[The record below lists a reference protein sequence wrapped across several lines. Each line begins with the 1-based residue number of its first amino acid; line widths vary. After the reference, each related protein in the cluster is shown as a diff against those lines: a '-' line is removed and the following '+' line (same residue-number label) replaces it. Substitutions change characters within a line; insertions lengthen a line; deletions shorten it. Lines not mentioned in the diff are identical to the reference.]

1 MHALKMLKLLISLAV
16 CVTLLLL
23 LILRVD
29 AGVKG
34 TLTSA
39 GGHECNW
46 REKSRNNDKRDLR
59 LDCKCK
65 DNEGNDI
72 SYSCYYV
79 SYYQQCCQNQVKSS
93 DHYHDHAVAYY
104 SQAADKLKGM

>member
-16 CVTLLLL
+16 CVPLLLL

-29 AGVKG
+29 AGVQG
-34 TLTSA
+34 TLTSV

-46 REKSRNNDKRDLR
+46 RVKSRNNDKRDLR

-65 DNEGNDI
+65 DNEGMTSVTHATTYPII
-72 SYSCYYV
+72 SSV
-79 SYYQQCCQNQVKSS
+79 VRIKQNLVIIIMIMLLLTIVK
-93 DHYHDHAVAYY
+93 
-104 SQAADKLKGM
+104 QLTN